1 VPTAEP
7 RSIGLRTRH
16 VEHVMGTAFSFDVRW
31 PEATDRHAAAD
42 AVAAAVGWLHWVDA
56 TFSTYRPDSAI
67 SRLARGETRPD
78 DRPAEVGEV
87 LGACAQVERTSRGAF
102 SATAAGALDP
112 SGYVK
117 GWAVERAVAHL
128 RLAGAEAA
136 AVNGGGDVR
145 AFGPVP
151 WRVGISDPRVRG
163 RLLAA
168 VEVADGAVAT
178 SGSAERGR
186 HVTDPRTGRPAAGLL
201 AVTLVGPDL
210 ALADA
215 YATAALVL
223 GDGAAEWV
231 CGLAGYEALGVR
243 PDGSA
248 WTTPGWPGPQGSQA
262 AHRKIPA

>member
-1 VPTAEP
+1 VVTTVAAATAE
-7 RSIGLRTRH
+7 GLRTRH

-31 PEATDRHAAAD
+31 PEATDRFTAAD
-42 AVAAAVGWLHWVDA
+42 SVAAAVGWLHWVDA
-56 TFSTYRPDSAI
+56 TFSTYRRDSAV
-67 SRLARGETRPD
+67 SRLARGETGLD
-78 DRPAEVGEV
+78 ATPAEVAEV
-87 LGACAQVERTSRGAF
+87 LTACAAIEHASRGAF

-117 GWAVERAVAHL
+117 GWAIERASAHL

-136 AVNGGGDVR
+136 AVNGGGDIR
-145 AFGPVP
+145 AFGPTP
-151 WRVGISDPRVRG
+151 WRIGITDPRDRG

-178 SGSAERGR
+178 SGLAERGQ
-186 HVTDPRTGRPAAGLL
+186 HVVDPRTGRAAGRLL
-201 AVTLVGPDL
+201 SVTLLGPDL

-223 GDGAAEWV
+223 GEEAPEWV

-248 WTTPGWPGPQGSQA
+248 WTTPGWPRA
-262 AHRKIPA
+262 